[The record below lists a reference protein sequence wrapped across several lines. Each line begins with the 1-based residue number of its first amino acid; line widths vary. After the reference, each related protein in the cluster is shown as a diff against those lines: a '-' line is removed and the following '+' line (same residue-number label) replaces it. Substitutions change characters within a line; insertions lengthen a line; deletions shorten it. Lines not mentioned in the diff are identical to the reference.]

1 MLTLPAQAVYICA
14 YYRPDVSDE
23 ESLKQF
29 ETSVRRATTSR
40 NAQILV
46 AGDMNFPGPDW
57 ISDSDAVS
65 IKPLSPYPRLS
76 QRFLDLTADIGLEQ
90 VVHEATRE
98 GNTFDLVLTNRPD
111 LVPRVETVPRT
122 SDHEIVYFEFLTCL
136 PKKINNPRPISL
148 CNKANWDAMRE
159 DKSILREKMSTME
172 QDETTPVEEMW
183 QQLKT
188 VLLESVLK
196 YIPHKNCPE
205 EIIKSLDLSGTTPTD
220 QKTRSEI
227 PPDEETAQANC
238 RLRRRSCRKRYRG
251 NFTSPTGTTWTS
263 SSLNHPKKKQ
273 RKAQSHD

>member
-1 MLTLPAQAVYICA
+1 MCIRDRCTVLPELDTDCSVIWIKLLTLPAQAVYICA

-111 LVPRVETVPRT
+111 LVPRVETVSYT
-122 SDHEIVYFEFLTCL
+122 HLTL
-136 PKKINNPRPISL
+136 PTRL
-148 CNKANWDAMRE
+148 
-159 DKSILREKMSTME
+159 
-172 QDETTPVEEMW
+172 
-183 QQLKT
+183 
-188 VLLESVLK
+188 SV
-196 YIPHKNCPE
+196 
-205 EIIKSLDLSGTTPTD
+205 
-220 QKTRSEI
+220 
-227 PPDEETAQANC
+227 
-238 RLRRRSCRKRYRG
+238 
-251 NFTSPTGTTWTS
+251 
-263 SSLNHPKKKQ
+263 
-273 RKAQSHD
+273 